1 MSLAPGQECLDW
13 SRVLGVGVC
22 ASVPGPGTGWQW
34 LWEQLGSAVTR
45 CPCCH
50 RNSQG
55 CGLAAHT
62 ESSWQAKSKAG
73 CWASHPR
80 LVLAQCL
87 WMCWGHQLHRGGCN
101 SSSHRGTATCLVGD
115 RLCCP
120 AQVRAPLFL
129 LSLKCLMT
137 LANTIGAQELKSL
150 GNTCT

>member
-1 MSLAPGQECLDW
+1 MLLEVTCY
-13 SRVLGVGVC
+13 VLGSREGVLGLEQGFGSWC
-22 ASVPGPGTGWQW
+22 LCFCSRSWHCGDGWQW

-62 ESSWQAKSKAG
+62 ESSWQTKSKAG

-87 WMCWGHQLHRGGCN
+87 WMCWGHQLHRDGCN
-101 SSSHRGTATCLVGD
+101 SSSHWGTATCLVGD

-120 AQVRAPLFL
+120 AQVRAPFFL

-137 LANTIGAQELKSL
+137 LH
-150 GNTCT
+150 